1 MSDDKT
7 SELELAALEWLVAK
21 TSNCGDDCVVTRK
34 DRKPAPIL
42 DAWAKSLIGMLLK
55 VPGWWWENWPRS
67 DRRLYDCELV
77 DVDYQ
82 DANERYFVVHCKFD
96 GDDGR
101 YLMNYP
107 DVKKYARGVKQK
119 DGRRFDLPDKACPTV
134 IDEDLVALCTDTLI
148 EATDSRNLCGFN
160 VSAEKCHE
168 FIFKRVC
175 LKLDSQR
182 VTPEKQRELALRF
195 YKSQGRYVP
204 WGEATATVEREAQSE
219 SESRHI
225 QMGKHWSDLP
235 ASEVERIA
243 ANEFPFCKDGVLL
256 EVNGRRLD
264 VVAFGSEESVAARK
278 MFRLCSLALE
288 MLEDKVSLLQVV
300 HERLTPHDHN
310 FILPWQTGSRTNS
323 HERAMLECLVSMPS
337 PEEARNFCE
346 LFQELHWEVPS
357 FQAAVGLDSV
367 AAEKIDDGHDLE
379 HALMH
384 AIDQTASSM
393 ACFEGL
399 EPANAIELFRRTLLA
414 LSGGCSMF
422 GAAPLE
428 EVTGSFGGVGHVM
441 PQKFFIRRFGDEEED
456 VLPVRGLKT
465 SGETSSD
472 YEDLLPDYEYPKE
485 VCREK
490 LGGVHCQ
497 PDPGLVRLNNGEKVG
512 RTLAFGGF
520 CSLTRQLGCFPPRWC
535 NEAHSE
541 LDDFNP
547 DNALTWLLAN
557 SRVLSAEDEARARKN
572 RSLMQRH
579 SQWAQE
585 WAQEKEDHENEKSE
599 EEEEEGNSVD
609 DSASV
614 ETGCNPSDFPFSIE
628 AWLQACRD
636 TEAWLHCDNPLRGVW
651 MRDVNR
657 FFNLFL
663 ERLEDRV
670 MFFNVVLL
678 GLKRNPD
685 PIIRAQAKAAEAAAE
700 EAAIAL
706 LGELDLEEMEC
717 NASPATSNKKKKQ
730 RARAAAA
737 AAEAKLNQKWGGD
750 GNERKIR

>member
-1 MSDDKT
+1 MSDDET
-7 SELELAALEWLVAK
+7 SELEVAALEWLVAK
-21 TSNCGDDCVVTRK
+21 NSNCGDDCVVTRK
-34 DRKPAPIL
+34 DRKPDPIL

-288 MLEDKVSLLQVV
+288 MLEDKVSLLRVV

-310 FILPWQTGSRTNS
+310 FIHPWQTGSRTNS

-428 EVTGSFGGVGHVM
+428 EVTGSFGGVGHVT

-472 YEDLLPDYEYPKE
+472 YEGLLPDYEYPEE

-490 LGGVHCQ
+490 LGGVHCR
-497 PDPGLVRLNNGEKVG
+497 PDPGLVRLNNGEGVG
-512 RTLAFGGF
+512 RTFAFGGLS
-520 CSLTRQLGCFPPRWC
+520 SLTRQLGCFPPRWC
-535 NEAHSE
+535 NEAHFE
-541 LDDFNP
+541 LDDYNK

-557 SRVLSAEDEARARKN
+557 RHVLSAEDEARARKN
-572 RSLMQRH
+572 RSLM
-579 SQWAQE
+579 QWAQE

-636 TEAWLHCDNPLRGVW
+636 TEVWLHCDNPLRGVW

-657 FFNLFL
+657 LFNLFL

-685 PIIRAQAKAAEAAAE
+685 PIIRAQAKADEVAAE

-717 NASPATSNKKKKQ
+717 NASPATPNQKKK
-730 RARAAAA
+730 RAMAARRHCIRASQWKNR
-737 AAEAKLNQKWGGD
+737 ES
-750 GNERKIR
+750 